1 MSAQGLDLNLIALAS
16 AVRAGRQSAATVV
29 EDVLA
34 RIADLD
40 PALNCFTEVFAT
52 RARDKAK
59 RVDEMVLAGKNPGPL
74 AGVPFG
80 VKNLFDVEGKVTLA
94 GSKILRER
102 EPAGRDAAAVQRLE
116 GQGAILVGALNMD
129 EFAYGFSTENEH
141 YGPTRNPHDPER
153 IAGGSSGGSAAA
165 VAAGILPLALGSDT
179 NGSVRVPAALCGVFG
194 MKPTFGRLD
203 RSGMYPFVDSLDCV
217 GLFARTAAELSAAY
231 DTLQDGPPANPP
243 LDGEINGLRVALL
256 GGWFAQSAGPSVHEA
271 MARVAA
277 ALDNPPVVELP
288 GSDVARSA
296 AFCISAAEGGSL
308 HLAHLRN
315 RARDFDHATRDRFIA
330 GALLPA
336 AIVERA
342 RRFRSWYSS
351 QAGRLF
357 ADYDV
362 LIAPATICEAPHIGA
377 AQVCID
383 REMFPVRANLGL
395 FTQPLSLAGMPVISA
410 PVVGPTAVP
419 VGIQIAAAPWR
430 EDFALRLAAA
440 LEQRGVLGSPDC
452 RDFRAAT
459 GPIMEPVL

>member
-1 MSAQGLDLNLIALAS
+1 MSAQGLDLDVIALAL
-16 AVRAGRQSAATVV
+16 AVRAGRRSAATVI

-34 RIADLD
+34 RIEDLD
-40 PALNCFTEVFAT
+40 PALNCFTDVFTT
-52 RARDKAK
+52 RARERAK
-59 RVDEMVLAGKNPGPL
+59 RVDEMILAGKNPGPL

-116 GQGAILVGALNMD
+116 EQGAILVGALNMD

-165 VAAGILPLALGSDT
+165 VAAGMLPFALGSDT

-217 GLFARTAAELSAAY
+217 GLFARTAADLSAAY
-231 DTLQDGPPANPP
+231 DALQVGAPANPP
-243 LDGEINGLRVALL
+243 LDGAINGLRVALL
-256 GGWFAQSAGPSVHEA
+256 GGWFAQSAGPGVHEA

-288 GSDVARSA
+288 RSDVARSA

-308 HLAHLRN
+308 HLSHLRH

-336 AIVERA
+336 AIVEQA
-342 RRFRSWYSS
+342 RRFRSWYGS
-351 QAGRLF
+351 QVARLF

-362 LIAPATICEAPHIGA
+362 LIAPATICEAPHIGE
-377 AQVCID
+377 AQVRIGG
-383 REMFPVRANLGL
+383 EMVPVRANLGL

-410 PVVGPTAVP
+410 PVVGSTAMP
-419 VGIQIAAAPWR
+419 VGVQIAAAPWR
-430 EDFALRLAAA
+430 EGLALRLAAA

-452 RDFRAAT
+452 HDFRAAT